1 MTYYINEYNATT
13 NPTLKKM
20 IALADE
26 IITLYES
33 GTPANKEASVR
44 KSKELIA
51 CYDSYIGIAVGDRNE
66 EIARKFKNKLNLD
79 YETARH
85 EIEIAR
91 HRALHVC
98 KNGADE
104 VDEFGFAHTA
114 RFADWLICIFG
125 LVKIG
130 VFHEDNKRYLADN
143 ERTFSRSE
151 EKQFKGRKMI
161 FYRNAYRAEAYSHNG
176 TMLDPEGGAD
186 MYTPLILMRMA
197 TEQYIKYMYEKHLGK
212 LPPYNDPLKKGSI
225 PSLTTALAT
234 HGIISKMFAHEILAV
249 NGRGNLNTHYGY
261 PGYVISNRHGID
273 VIKKCFED
281 LKKN

>member
-1 MTYYINEYNATT
+1 MTYYINEYNAITDP
-13 NPTLKKM
+13 NFKKM

-33 GTPANKEASVR
+33 GTPRNKEESVR

-51 CYDSYIGIAVGDRNE
+51 CYDSYVGIAGGDKDDEVAEKFKKKLKLDYEPAKHEIN
-66 EIARKFKNKLNLD
+66 IARK
-79 YETARH
+79 
-85 EIEIAR
+85 
-91 HRALHVC
+91 RANYVC
-98 KNGADE
+98 KNGIDG

-114 RFADWLICIFG
+114 RFADWLLCILG
-125 LVKIG
+125 LVKVG
-130 VFHEDNKRYLADN
+130 VFHEDNKSYLDSK

-151 EKQFKGRKMI
+151 EKQFNGRKMI

-197 TEQYIKYMYEKHLGK
+197 TEQYVKFMYEKRIGK

-225 PSLTTALAT
+225 PSLTIALAT
-234 HGIISKMFAHEILAV
+234 HGIISKMFAEEILAV

-261 PGYVISNRHGID
+261 PGYVISNRHGIA